1 MNYVEKL
8 ELLDLIAD
16 YIEYKIDDIQNV
28 KYAYDYVI
36 EMVNDCRNLIELY
49 IPDPEFSRVFQDFF
63 FDLLKYLKKV
73 EDDYLNYFG
82 EDTMKSFASELKR
95 LIKKY
100 LPRDII
106 MRKIF
111 LEMILHENE
120 IANLLNIK
128 KIILNECL
136 NKMCKNSDG
145 ISTIINA
152 EKIIK

>member
-1 MNYVEKL
+1 
-8 ELLDLIAD
+8 
-16 YIEYKIDDIQNV
+16 
-28 KYAYDYVI
+28 
-36 EMVNDCRNLIELY
+36 
-49 IPDPEFSRVFQDFF
+49 
-63 FDLLKYLKKV
+63 
-73 EDDYLNYFG
+73 
-82 EDTMKSFASELKR
+82 MKSFASELKR